1 MTLVTINTHCW
12 AEHNIF
18 YYYYIH
24 TYQDFPS
31 LAKASS
37 AGAGHPNSNIWCAV
51 CISAWGSNAAVK
63 NDTKFR
69 WPKYFHSRNCEVKP
83 YRRIKTLL
91 IFFSFTSN
99 LHYALFTVLTLR
111 TTATVHKV
119 LTLQWTK
126 NLAILM
132 DGHVNGWPY

>member
-1 MTLVTINTHCW
+1 MQLLRMIQSSDGPSIFTHC
-12 AEHNIF
+12 
-18 YYYYIH
+18 
-24 TYQDFPS
+24 
-31 LAKASS
+31 
-37 AGAGHPNSNIWCAV
+37 V
-51 CISAWGSNAAVK
+51 
-63 NDTKFR
+63 
-69 WPKYFHSRNCEVKP
+69 VKP

-132 DGHVNGWPY
+132 GGHVNG